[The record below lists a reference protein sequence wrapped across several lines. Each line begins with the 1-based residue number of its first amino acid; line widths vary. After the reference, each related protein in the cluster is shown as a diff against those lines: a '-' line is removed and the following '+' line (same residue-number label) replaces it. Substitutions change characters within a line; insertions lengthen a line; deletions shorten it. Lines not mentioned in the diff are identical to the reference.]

1 MRTTDVPC
9 GREYRG
15 AIRKSDRSD
24 RVDAPDWS
32 AALGLSG
39 GIKGRSLGR
48 RRPVRPIVTKTSL
61 QWEGS
66 AAIQEGTRMQFV
78 AFDTPY
84 LERLQSG
91 DAETEQHFA
100 AYFGELIQLKLRAR
114 LSSKEAVEDV
124 TQETFVR
131 VLALVRAKDGVKQPE
146 RLGALVNSVCN
157 HVLFEHYRSRRGMD
171 SSLDEETEQSFID
184 ERISVSGLVAVDET
198 ERAVRGILGELPER
212 DRRLLQSVLLEERDK
227 DEVCAELGLSREYLR
242 VLVHRAKQSFKSWY
256 LKRLSRTQDP

>member
-61 QWEGS
+61 QWEDS

-171 SSLDEETEQSFID
+171 SSLDEET
-184 ERISVSGLVAVDET
+184 
-198 ERAVRGILGELPER
+198 
-212 DRRLLQSVLLEERDK
+212 
-227 DEVCAELGLSREYLR
+227 
-242 VLVHRAKQSFKSWY
+242 
-256 LKRLSRTQDP
+256 